1 MNVSLLIIMMLC
13 TINCDKYSDEHYYY
27 YNKYCYNKVAMTTIL
42 QITIFIIHGDIYM
55 SKIWANYYTINW
67 CCYKQERIKITY
79 LKESIIKKLFY
90 DCLILLIWVR
100 YKVLVTTKLEG

>member
-1 MNVSLLIIMMLC
+1 MMLC

-55 SKIWANYYTINW
+55 SKI
-67 CCYKQERIKITY
+67 
-79 LKESIIKKLFY
+79 
-90 DCLILLIWVR
+90 
-100 YKVLVTTKLEG
+100 